1 MEADRPQENR
11 PRWLF
16 KGLLMGVLI
25 LVALGLG
32 VSLVGPGGAGGGPGS
47 GPGEEPVVAGGG
59 EALRKESLEDGPGRT
74 PQPAGSRQG
83 DAAGAAGAAARLL
96 LHDVRCVWPRVD
108 ALPSKASRICRC

>member
-59 EALRKESLEDGPGRT
+59 EAVRKESLEDGPGRL

-83 DAAGAAGAAARLL
+83 DAAGAAGAGAG
-96 LHDVRCVWPRVD
+96 PD
-108 ALPSKASRICRC
+108 ATRIFHLFPV